1 MKKVRQLLAGILEG
15 REPANDG
22 EELRIDRWTTGG
34 NCLFECQSPHEQ
46 ALQGVLT
53 CLDFVDE
60 FLCLNE
66 SCSRF
71 QVLANQLLYE
81 AGRTLGNNH

>member
-34 NCLFECQSPHEQ
+34 N
-46 ALQGVLT
+46 